1 MLKGKI
7 QDFILKIGAVEG
19 IASCALVS
27 RDGIMLGNAIAGEFN
42 EPWFAAMIATLF
54 ASAESATGI
63 IKSPS
68 PDVVTIGGEDST
80 MVILGAGEKV
90 LIVAVLER
98 TLRRP
103 AQSPTWRVSPG
114 RSEGQSDVYGDGSR

>member
-54 ASAESATGI
+54 ASSESATGI
-63 IKSPS
+63 IKAPS
-68 PDVVTIGGEDST
+68 PDVVTIGGGDST

-90 LIVAVLER
+90 LIVAVLETNLEKTR
-98 TLRRP
+98 
-103 AQSPTWRVSPG
+103 AI
-114 RSEGQSDVYGDGSR
+114 SDLEVIAREIGGSI